1 MIGLAWGQNP
11 CEDEV
16 YLKLLESIR
25 NYSHEDL
32 AEEEKNNWTKLN
44 SECLEFE
51 RVLAEYEKWIGDENR
66 IEKVGFF
73 FNKEDYQFFLENK
86 KKLKLVGDNYE
97 LIKSE
102 LDKMLDEYKSLF
114 DLDNYFKEQYTEKVY
129 KGSHFNEDAYLT
141 ALLSMNN
148 PNQSEANFLKTA
160 YTKPV
165 YKYVAKEKNRIIQYH
180 DTLFTKMAEWEEIIS
195 YYGGYSQLSRN
206 GITKDDINK
215 YNVSA
220 VLEKIEL
227 TDDKTCLAH
236 VKIEGSNDAM
246 KFHKIPKSAYK
257 YKGSYNI
264 NYGSNYSLL
273 YKDNQAWLE
282 MTFDEKTYLPISHTK
297 IKYSIDEKLLP
308 SNDIYKQTIRTMFDD
323 LVPNSFGI
331 IVENSQEYEVFKNLY
346 IDAYGLWLYNYNISE
361 AMKTNEAELDLFS
374 WYEEKPSNDKI
385 SEENQR
391 YNREKQENFLCYGLA
406 GIAYFILALIHYS
419 A

>member
-1 MIGLAWGQNP
+1 

-180 DTLFTKMAEWEEIIS
+180 DTLFTKMAEWE
-195 YYGGYSQLSRN
+195 
-206 GITKDDINK
+206 
-215 YNVSA
+215 
-220 VLEKIEL
+220 
-227 TDDKTCLAH
+227 
-236 VKIEGSNDAM
+236 
-246 KFHKIPKSAYK
+246 
-257 YKGSYNI
+257 
-264 NYGSNYSLL
+264 
-273 YKDNQAWLE
+273 
-282 MTFDEKTYLPISHTK
+282 
-297 IKYSIDEKLLP
+297 
-308 SNDIYKQTIRTMFDD
+308 
-323 LVPNSFGI
+323 
-331 IVENSQEYEVFKNLY
+331 
-346 IDAYGLWLYNYNISE
+346 
-361 AMKTNEAELDLFS
+361 
-374 WYEEKPSNDKI
+374 
-385 SEENQR
+385 
-391 YNREKQENFLCYGLA
+391 
-406 GIAYFILALIHYS
+406 
-419 A
+419 

>member
-1 MIGLAWGQNP
+1 
-11 CEDEV
+11 
-16 YLKLLESIR
+16 
-25 NYSHEDL
+25 
-32 AEEEKNNWTKLN
+32 
-44 SECLEFE
+44 
-51 RVLAEYEKWIGDENR
+51 
-66 IEKVGFF
+66 
-73 FNKEDYQFFLENK
+73 YQFFLENK